1 MIIMDIK
8 LNNFLAFQ
16 NFSMNMSYP
25 KRIVNSFIKDE
36 FLSERPNFRY
46 KKIVILMGAN
56 ATGKTSL
63 GKMLNH
69 IFNFIARRNS
79 DNLIEAVSDKNS
91 PASFSIDF
99 IPEEHCFSHQF
110 EKNYHLYRLEAR
122 FTPDKNTSEYEITA
136 SCKKIKILKHDNYET
151 ARSRLDKI
159 KSTFTDYIN
168 VVRDIP
174 RIGFFFSYPM
184 DVSPNKIPEGYNEN
198 YRKILEIILRV
209 LDNSIVRVE
218 RVQEAQDSYNIHMLD
233 GRNILIQEG
242 QPVNDALLSSGTKAG
257 IAIAEIIT
265 AMKERRC
272 GFYYC
277 DERFSYIQSD
287 VERAILAIMSDFI
300 GNNEQLFFTTHNSDI
315 LRMHFPK
322 HSFSFMKKIIKDGK
336 IYISCIN
343 ADTMLKRNTDS
354 IRHAVENDLFSTAPD
369 TDLLFEIKNT

>member
-36 FLSERPNFRY
+36 FLSEHPNFRY

-69 IFNFIARRNS
+69 ILNFIARRNS
-79 DNLIEAVSDKNS
+79 DSLIDAIADKNN
-91 PASFSIDF
+91 PAYFSIDF
-99 IPEEHCFSHQF
+99 IPEEVCFSNRP
-110 EKNYHLYRLEAR
+110 EKLYLLYRLEAR
-122 FTPDKNTSEYEITA
+122 FTPDKITSEYEITA
-136 SCKKIKILKHDNYET
+136 SCKKINILKNDNYET
-151 ARSRLDKI
+151 ARSRLDNI
-159 KSTFTDYIN
+159 KSTFADYVN
-168 VVRDIP
+168 VIRDIP

-198 YRKILEIILRV
+198 YRKILEIILHV
-209 LDNSIVRVE
+209 LDNSIIRVE
-218 RVQEAQDSYNIHMLD
+218 RVQEAQNSYNIHMLD

-265 AMKERRC
+265 AMKEKRC

-287 VERAILAIMSDFI
+287 VERSILAIMSDFI
-300 GNNEQLFFTTHNSDI
+300 GDNEQLFFTTHNSDI
-315 LRMHFPK
+315 LKMHFPK
-322 HSFSFMKKIIKDGK
+322 HSFSFMKKIIEDGN
-336 IYISCIN
+336 IYISCVN
-343 ADTMLKRNTDS
+343 ADSTLKRNTDS
-354 IRHAVENDLFSTAPD
+354 VRHAVENDLFSAAPD
-369 TDLLFEIKNT
+369 TDLLFEIRNI